1 MYRSG
6 AEHCVVSSRTVV
18 GTLRVATKR
27 LAMRG
32 DDGNRTI
39 ETNWMLVGA
48 LVQLAERYAQSL
60 LKGSRVRVIG
70 RHACVEGPARFTTRG
85 MLLCVE

>member
-1 MYRSG
+1 M
-6 AEHCVVSSRTVV
+6 
-18 GTLRVATKR
+18 GTLHVAITR

-39 ETNWMLVGA
+39 EAAWMLVEA
-48 LVQLAERYAQSL
+48 LEQLAKRYAQSL
-60 LKGSRVRVIG
+60 PKGSRVRMIG
-70 RHACVEGPARFTTRG
+70 RHACVEGPARFTTQG